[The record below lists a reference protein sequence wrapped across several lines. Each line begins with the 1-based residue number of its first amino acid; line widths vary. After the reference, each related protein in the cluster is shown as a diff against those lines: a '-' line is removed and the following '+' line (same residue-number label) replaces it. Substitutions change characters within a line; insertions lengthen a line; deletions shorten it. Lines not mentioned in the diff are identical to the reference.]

1 MVFSPIKLVRRS
13 VEGIKDYCKWQKSA
27 SPQPRL
33 LVDVAGFIYGPDG
46 RGLQSINLTSRAALC
61 ARRAGV
67 RVISVSVSAHAFP
80 RGPALS
86 KFSRMLSLFSRVF
99 ARDPNEKA
107 KLLSV
112 LDRRSTVPDL
122 IRVVPDT
129 ACGCLSSTARQGRE
143 IFYVKVEYSSTS
155 RSQGSDLTAGFSLPG
170 RPAFIIRVLR
180 LPYWRSWHVLVVVRW
195 SSSLTS
201 AAALGRWKRTT
212 VFGPST
218 THASTVYSAQPI

>member
-13 VEGIKDYCKWQKSA
+13 VDGVKDYCKWQKSA

-67 RVISVSVSAHAFP
+67 RVISVGVSAHAFP
-80 RGPALS
+80 RGQALS

-129 ACGCLSSTARQGRE
+129 AWLLELDCKARARNFLRQGGVQLDQP
-143 IFYVKVEYSSTS
+143 I
-155 RSQGSDLTAGFSLPG
+155 AGIGFN
-170 RPAFIIRVLR
+170 RRVL
-180 LPYWRSWHVLVVVRW
+180 
-195 SSSLTS
+195 
-201 AAALGRWKRTT
+201 AAW
-212 VFGPST
+212 PSGL
-218 THASTVYSAQPI
+218 YEF

>member
-13 VEGIKDYCKWQKSA
+13 VDGVKDNCKWQKSA

-67 RVISVSVSAHAFP
+67 RVISVSVYRHTPSPH
-80 RGPALS
+80 RGLALS

-122 IRVVPDT
+122 IRVGASRVPDT
-129 ACGCLSSTARQGRE
+129 AWLLELDCKARARNFLRQGGVQLDQP
-143 IFYVKVEYSSTS
+143 I
-155 RSQGSDLTAGFSLPG
+155 AGIGFN
-170 RPAFIIRVLR
+170 RRVL
-180 LPYWRSWHVLVVVRW
+180 
-195 SSSLTS
+195 
-201 AAALGRWKRTT
+201 AAW
-212 VFGPST
+212 PSGL
-218 THASTVYSAQPI
+218 YEF